1 MGCTIAFNSV
11 DELRRS
17 LLRHGF
23 NVLTEKPINDGLQI
37 TAGGSI
43 TVTYYEVSGTAV
55 FQGKNGHV
63 AYAALRN
70 ETNSLGDRVHS
81 TKVLILH
88 TEAVKKDADE
98 FAALLRTGNMEPVPV
113 SVKETTTQPLYR
125 IIDGHREDLRYAL
138 LLAASTEVVA
148 DRRIFEFERELVY
161 AFGNPHIATI
171 FRGASRLS
179 GKAIQNRIAMNFT
192 YSRRAVAEVG
202 RQVLC
207 HMKATGC
214 PSLQRA
220 IEVAQREAEA
230 AQTVGV

>member
-1 MGCTIAFNSV
+1 MGNTIAFNSPE
-11 DELRRS
+11 ELRRA
-17 LLRHGF
+17 LVRHGF

-43 TVTYYEVSGTAV
+43 TVAYYEVSGTAV
-55 FQGKNGHV
+55 FQGRNGHV

-70 ETNSLGDRVHS
+70 ESNSLGDRVHS

-88 TEAVKKDADE
+88 TDAVKKDADE

-113 SVKETTTQPLYR
+113 SVKETTTQPLYL
-125 IIDGHREDLRYAL
+125 IVDGHREDLRYAL
-138 LLAASTEVVA
+138 LLAPSTEVVA
-148 DRRIFEFERELVY
+148 DRRIFEFERELVF
-161 AFGNPHIATI
+161 ALGSSHVATI

-179 GKAIQNRIAMNFT
+179 GKVFQNRIAMNFT

-207 HMKATGC
+207 HMKSTGC